1 MPTYAKFYILTI
13 VLLVI
18 AFLNVEALGLHPI
31 TVTCTIG
38 AIVTAYL
45 GWKIEDWL

>member
-1 MPTYAKFYILTI
+1 MSTSTKFYILTI

-31 TVTCTIG
+31 TVTFTI
-38 AIVTAYL
+38 AALVTAYL
-45 GWKIEDWL
+45 GGRTENA

>member
-1 MPTYAKFYILTI
+1 MPTYAIFYSLTI

-31 TVTCTIG
+31 TVTCTI
-38 AIVTAYL
+38 AALVTAYL
-45 GWKIEDWL
+45 GWRTENA

>member
-1 MPTYAKFYILTI
+1 MSTSTKFYILTI

-31 TVTCTIG
+31 TVTCTI
-38 AIVTAYL
+38 AALVTAYL
-45 GWKIEDWL
+45 GWRTKDA

>member
-1 MPTYAKFYILTI
+1 MSTSTKFYILTI

-31 TVTCTIG
+31 IVTCIIA

-45 GWKIEDWL
+45 GWKTEEA